1 MASTYLTR
9 TPSSAGNRRTY
20 TFSGWF
26 KRSNITDSNILFEA
40 RIDNDNR
47 FDFRFGDNEK
57 LLIYG
62 EISNSNLVYL
72 ETSAVYRDPSAWYHV
87 VVTVD
92 TTQSTQSDRVKVYV
106 NGSQIT
112 SFATSTNTLSQNQET
127 PVNTTNVHSIGANTT
142 GGGAYDGYA
151 AHVHF
156 TDGYAYA
163 ASTFGSTATNGQ
175 WVPNETPSVTYG
187 TNGYFL
193 KFTNASDLG
202 EDFSGNNNDYT
213 KSGSGDRVKDNPKN
227 VFASL
232 NPLYKQGSPT
242 FSEGNTKVVLPAGDG
257 TQGAAANFAPP
268 VGKWYWEIKQ
278 GSSTNSSIMVREAS
292 DKEDDISY
300 YQGSYAGYE
309 LLDGDQNITGN
320 TTSDY
325 GAAYASGDIIMV
337 ALDMD
342 NNRVYFGKNGL
353 WADGAGNSN
362 QSSLDDYVP
371 LNGVTNGVPA
381 VTNANGSASATFQ
394 FNFGNPAFSITS
406 GNADG
411 NGKGTFEYAPPTNYL
426 ALCTDNLS
434 SALTQPI
441 GKGGSY
447 MNTVLYTGNGSNG
460 HAITGVGFQPD
471 WVWLKSRSNAEGH
484 WWGDS
489 NRGVNLRIR
498 SNDTS
503 AEYDTGPGGNNYP
516 GVSAFDSDG
525 FTVGRSDAANGN
537 GNSMVAWN
545 WRAGGS
551 SASNSDGSITSSV
564 TVNTTAGFSVVTHTG
579 TGSGSTTVGHGL
591 GKVPA
596 MIIVKDRGQVRG
608 WNVYHQSIGN
618 NSGVNLNGTGA
629 QSGADS
635 GWWNNTTPTSSV
647 FTLGTYSN
655 ESSNY
660 VSYCFA
666 EIEGYSK
673 FGSYTG
679 NGSTDGAFA
688 YTGFRPAWLMI
699 KRTDSANTWYIWDN
713 KRNTFNVC
721 NKELRANTSDAEST
735 TDKLDFLS
743 NGFKMRATYSSLNA
757 SGGTYIFMCFAEN
770 PFVDSSGIPVTAR

>member
-1 MASTYLTR
+1 
-9 TPSSAGNRRTY
+9 
-20 TFSGWF
+20 
-26 KRSNITDSNILFEA
+26 
-40 RIDNDNR
+40 
-47 FDFRFGDNEK
+47 
-57 LLIYG
+57 
-62 EISNSNLVYL
+62 
-72 ETSAVYRDPSAWYHV
+72 
-87 VVTVD
+87 
-92 TTQSTQSDRVKVYV
+92 
-106 NGSQIT
+106 
-112 SFATSTNTLSQNQET
+112 
-127 PVNTTNVHSIGANTT
+127 
-142 GGGAYDGYA
+142 
-151 AHVHF
+151 
-156 TDGYAYA
+156 
-163 ASTFGSTATNGQ
+163 
-175 WVPNETPSVTYG
+175 
-187 TNGYFL
+187 
-193 KFTNASDLG
+193 
-202 EDFSGNNNDYT
+202 
-213 KSGSGDRVKDNPKN
+213 
-227 VFASL
+227 
-232 NPLYKQGSPT
+232 
-242 FSEGNTKVVLPAGDG
+242 
-257 TQGAAANFAPP
+257 
-268 VGKWYWEIKQ
+268 
-278 GSSTNSSIMVREAS
+278 
-292 DKEDDISY
+292 
-300 YQGSYAGYE
+300 
-309 LLDGDQNITGN
+309 
-320 TTSDY
+320 
-325 GAAYASGDIIMV
+325 
-337 ALDMD
+337 
-342 NNRVYFGKNGL
+342 
-353 WADGAGNSN
+353 
-362 QSSLDDYVP
+362 
-371 LNGVTNGVPA
+371 
-381 VTNANGSASATFQ
+381 
-394 FNFGNPAFSITS
+394 
-406 GNADG
+406 
-411 NGKGTFEYAPPTNYL
+411 
-426 ALCTDNLS
+426 
-434 SALTQPI
+434 
-441 GKGGSY
+441 
-447 MNTVLYTGNGSNG
+447 MNTVFYTGNGSNG